1 MEYAFYTWKLP
12 VVEKGQMVLSWD
24 SKGLSLGVEMLRMV
38 SASSLLYRELT
49 SDKSLVLVTGFMR
62 LATHKVG
69 SKVEGFF
76 GLNQAGCWS
85 GSFIYS
91 SFFFRMYRFS
101 ILASFVIKKKMES
114 LM

>member
-1 MEYAFYTWKLP
+1 MEYAFFTWKLP

-24 SKGLSLGVEMLRMV
+24 SRGLSLGIEMLRMV
-38 SASSLLYRELT
+38 SASSLLYRELM

-69 SKVEGFF
+69 SNVEGFF

-91 SFFFRMYRFS
+91 SFFLECIEFQF
-101 ILASFVIKKKMES
+101 
-114 LM
+114 